1 VAVAAEEDMVVAA
14 EEEKKEDLN
23 DDSSSSGAS
32 KDSEIQKKRAGDRN
46 GASVSGSA
54 LFLRA
59 PAERVA
65 VSGRVLFRPAGQHQH
80 RADCHRPIPSAL
92 TPC

>member
-1 VAVAAEEDMVVAA
+1 MVVAA

-65 VSGRVLFRPAGQHQH
+65 VSGRVLFRPAG
-80 RADCHRPIPSAL
+80 
-92 TPC
+92 